1 MGPPAGGSL
10 PEPAGGDG
18 TLLVVERSAVH
29 VAGLPIGFAAEAQD
43 SGVVDEAVG
52 DGHGLS
58 GRRQEFPPV
67 LQDDERLLAD
77 PPGILI

>member
-10 PEPAGGDG
+10 PEPAGGDW
-18 TLLVVERSAVH
+18 TLLVVEGSAVH
-29 VAGLPIGFAAEAQD
+29 VAGLPIEAQD
-43 SGVVDEAVG
+43 GGVGDEAVG